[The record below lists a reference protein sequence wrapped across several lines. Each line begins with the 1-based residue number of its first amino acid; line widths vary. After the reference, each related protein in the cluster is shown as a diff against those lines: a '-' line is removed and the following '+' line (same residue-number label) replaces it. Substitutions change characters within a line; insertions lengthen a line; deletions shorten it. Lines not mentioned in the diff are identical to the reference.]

1 MRKLIKVNIHGYN
14 LEIFEN
20 QLGDELD
27 NSE

>member
-1 MRKLIKVNIHGYN
+1 MRKLIKVNILGYN

-20 QLGDELD
+20 RLGDELD